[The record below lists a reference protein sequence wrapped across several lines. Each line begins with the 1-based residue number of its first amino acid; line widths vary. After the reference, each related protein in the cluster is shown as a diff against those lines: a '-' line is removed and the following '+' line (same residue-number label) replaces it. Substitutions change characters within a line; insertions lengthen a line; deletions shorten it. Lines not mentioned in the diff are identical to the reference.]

1 MAVTGIT
8 ILGLGPGEPEL
19 LTRQA
24 WEVLDSIK
32 EIYLRTRLHPTV
44 AGLPG
49 SLRIH
54 SFDQLYEEGESFEA
68 VYERI
73 IERVLDLGQRPGGVV
88 YAVPGHPFIAE
99 ATSLGI
105 VRRAR
110 NLAIPVRIVE
120 GISFIEPTFASLE
133 IDPYPFTTLVDALEL
148 AAAHH
153 PMFPPTIPALIAQM
167 HSPAVASEVK
177 LTLMSVYPDEHEVK
191 LVHGAGTTKSK
202 VETIPL
208 FQIDR
213 SRNIHGLTVLYL
225 PPLAPDAS
233 FEAFQEI
240 IAHLRAPEGCPWD
253 RDQTHQTLRPHLLE
267 ESYEVLAALDADDD
281 LALREELGDLLLQ
294 IVLHAQIAN
303 ENGEFSMEDVLR
315 GIHAKLIRR
324 HPHVFGDLK
333 IRDKEG
339 VIENWERLKASE
351 KLESGKVPGSLLDG
365 VAQNL
370 PALAQAQ
377 AIQERV
383 ARVGFDW
390 GSVKGVFDKII
401 EEVVEVQKA
410 TGPDD
415 REVEIGDLIFSVVNL
430 ARWLNVDAESALRSA
445 NTRFQRRFT
454 RIEEAAR
461 KEGRQLSDLTLDEMD
476 ALWNQAKRA

>member
-1 MAVTGIT
+1 MTVSGIT

-24 WEVLDSIK
+24 WEILNSIK

-44 AGLPG
+44 AGLPVR
-49 SLRIH
+49 LRIH
-54 SFDQLYEEGESFEA
+54 SFDRFYEEGESFEDL
-68 VYERI
+68 YEMI
-73 IERVLDLGQRPGGVV
+73 IERVLDLGQRSGGVV
-88 YAVPGHPFIAE
+88 YAVPGHPFVAE
-99 ATSLGI
+99 ATSPEI

-110 NLAIPVRIVE
+110 QLDIPVQIVE
-120 GISFIEPTFASLE
+120 GISFIEPAFAVLE

-148 AAAHH
+148 VTAHH
-153 PMFPPTIPALIAQM
+153 PIFPPTIPALIAQI

-191 LVHGAGTTKSK
+191 LIHGAGTADKV

-208 FQIDR
+208 YKIDR
-213 SRNIHGLTVLYL
+213 SRYIRGLTVLYL
-225 PPLAPDAS
+225 PPLSPDAS

-267 ESYEVLAALDADDD
+267 EAYEVLAALDAEDP

-303 ENGEFSMEDVLR
+303 EYGEFSMVDVLR

-333 IRDKEG
+333 IEDKEG

-351 KLESGKVPGSLLDG
+351 KTEFGEGLGSILDG
-365 VAQNL
+365 VLPNL

-377 AIQERV
+377 AIQARV

-390 GSVKGVFDKII
+390 ENVKGVCDKIN
-401 EEVVEVQKA
+401 EEVKEIQEAVKPEDK
-410 TGPDD
+410 
-415 REVEIGDLIFSVVNL
+415 EFEIGDLIFATVNL
-430 ARWLNVDAESALRSA
+430 ARWINVDAESALRSA
-445 NTRFQRRFT
+445 NARFRSRFNWM
-454 RIEEAAR
+454 EEAAR
-461 KEGRQLSDLTLDEMD
+461 NEGRQLSDLTPDEMD
-476 ALWNQAKRA
+476 VLWNHAKRG

>member
-1 MAVTGIT
+1 
-8 ILGLGPGEPEL
+8 
-19 LTRQA
+19 
-24 WEVLDSIK
+24 
-32 EIYLRTRLHPTV
+32 
-44 AGLPG
+44 
-49 SLRIH
+49 
-54 SFDQLYEEGESFEA
+54 
-68 VYERI
+68 
-73 IERVLDLGQRPGGVV
+73 
-88 YAVPGHPFIAE
+88 
-99 ATSLGI
+99 
-105 VRRAR
+105 
-110 NLAIPVRIVE
+110 
-120 GISFIEPTFASLE
+120 LE

-401 EEVVEVQKA
+401 EEAVEVQKA

-415 REVEIGDLIFSVVNL
+415 REIEIGDLIFSVVNL